1 MNGFVKAAVV
11 AALLG
16 ASAAASASTFDFS
29 YSFGDGQEVTGDF
42 TGTTTNGGQ
51 SVTNISNIQVALNG
65 IAFAPVTV
73 GGVTY
78 GNATLQ
84 ANTWNPSLPSANG
97 GFGAFD
103 DTTPVTVYAHGAL
116 NNFVFS
122 DVDAATNSNP
132 DYEFAYLNDATNNVY
147 QAVAAN
153 FLRTD
158 SFSQA
163 ESNQTQLATDS
174 PGNAAGWTLSE
185 VTPVPIPGALG
196 LFASGLGLFGFRS
209 LRRRAV

>member
-51 SVTNISNIQVALNG
+51 SVTNISNIQVQLNG
-65 IAFAPVTV
+65 IAFAPVTT

-84 ANTWNPSLPSANG
+84 ANNWNSSSV
-97 GFGAFD
+97 AFD
-103 DTTPVTVYAHGAL
+103 DTTPVTIYANGAL
-116 NNFVFS
+116 NNFVLS
-122 DVDAATNSNP
+122 DVDAATNTSP
-132 DYEFAYLNDATNNVY
+132 DYEFAYINDAANGIF

-153 FLRTD
+153 FLQSD
-158 SFSQA
+158 SFSKA
-163 ESNQTQLATDS
+163 EGNSTQLALDS
-174 PGNAAGWTLSE
+174 PATAANWSLAE
-185 VTPVPIPGALG
+185 VTPVPISPALA
-196 LFASGLGLFGFRS
+196 LFASGLSLFGLRG
-209 LRRRAV
+209 RRRHAA